1 MSLSETIKCLV
12 QDGYKIHFES
22 NSRLLMTIILSNGR
36 VFICRDSYTS
46 VMDDEDL
53 RKTLEYMKKEVDR
66 RDAEYRRESKYERSI
81 LCSE

>member
-12 QDGYKIHFES
+12 QDGYKIGFES
-22 NSRLLMTIILSNGR
+22 RSRFLMTIILSNGR
-36 VFICRDSYTS
+36 VFSCRDSYTS

-66 RDAEYRRESKYERSI
+66 SDAEYRKESKYGRSI
-81 LCSE
+81 LFSE

>member
-12 QDGYKIHFES
+12 QDGYKIRFEKQS
-22 NSRLLMTIILSNGR
+22 KSSMTIILSNGR
-36 VFICRDSYTS
+36 VFSCRDSYTS

-66 RDAEYRRESKYERSI
+66 RDAEDRKESKYARSI
-81 LCSE
+81 FCSE

>member
-12 QDGYKIHFES
+12 QDGYKIRFEKQS
-22 NSRLLMTIILSNGR
+22 KSSMTIILSNGR
-36 VFICRDSYTS
+36 VFSCRDSYTS

-66 RDAEYRRESKYERSI
+66 RDAEDRKESKYTRSI
-81 LCSE
+81 FCSE

>member
-1 MSLSETIKCLV
+1 MNLSETIKCLV
-12 QDGYKIHFES
+12 QDGYKIGFES

-36 VFICRDSYTS
+36 VFSCRDSYTS

-66 RDAEYRRESKYERSI
+66 SDAEYRKESKYEYHV
-81 LCSE
+81 